1 MKLILGPGR
10 LSFPKVFKPNDAQ
23 YGGKY
28 SCTLLLPPDY
38 DFGPLK
44 DAMEQVAIGKWGS
57 DKSKWPK
64 GLRGPKQVIRKCEE
78 KAHLAGYEPGW
89 FFVTAS
95 STEPPGIVNGA
106 LEDVTDERE
115 VYAGRWALMSV
126 NVYPYENVTKGVG
139 LGLQNLQVRRH
150 DDAFSTRTSARNEFE
165 EYYDDM
171 EGAGGSGASDFAGQS
186 GGGGDDGW
194 DD

>member
-1 MKLILGPGR
+1 MKIILGPGR

-28 SCTLLLPPDY
+28 SCTLLLPPTY

-44 DAMEQVAIGKWGS
+44 EAMEKVAIEKWGA

-64 GLRGPKQVIRKCEE
+64 GLRGPKQVIRPCEE
-78 KAHLAGYEPGW
+78 KAHLTGYQPGW

-95 STEPPGIVNGA
+95 SQDKPGIVNGA

-126 NVYPYENVTKGVG
+126 NVYAYENVTKGVG
-139 LGLQNLQVRRH
+139 LGLQNIQVRRH
-150 DDAFSTRTSARNEFE
+150 DDAFSSRTPARNEFE

-171 EGAGGSGASDFAGQS
+171 QGGSGGSGGAASDF
-186 GGGGDDGW
+186 GGSDGGDGW